1 MSAHLTPVA
10 ALVVLLATP
19 AAAQVVA
26 ITGGRVFPVSGPP
39 IDNAT
44 VVIRDGK
51 IAAVGANVTVPDGAQ
66 RIDATG
72 KWVTPGLINSATTL
86 GLVEISAVGETRD
99 VSARGRDAI
108 AAAVTVWEGVNP
120 ISAHIG
126 PAREDGM
133 TSAVLMPDGG
143 LIAGQAALVD
153 LVGTSVTDMVVRAP
167 VAMVAEVGNAQAA
180 NLGTRAELLVKLRE
194 ILDDTRTY
202 MRRRADYDRA
212 QTRDFAA
219 SRLDLEAMIP
229 VVQGRLPLLVQ
240 ADLAADIQAA
250 LRLAREFSLKLMIA
264 GGADAWRVADELAA
278 ARVPVLSGAMNNIP
292 QSFATLGHRQ
302 ENAALLR
309 QRGVSVAIIGNAG
322 GGEATDAFNASN
334 IRYEAGN
341 AVAYGMTWDDA
352 LRAVTLTPAE
362 LFGVADRIGSL
373 QPGRDANVVVWS
385 GDPFE
390 FATRAEHVLI
400 RGREL
405 DVQTRPEQLMDRYMN
420 LDSPYRRP

>member
-1 MSAHLTPVA
+1 MLA
-10 ALVVLLATP
+10 ALCGAAP
-19 AAAQVVA
+19 AGAQTIA
-26 ITGGRVFPVSGPP
+26 IVGGRVFPVSGPV
-39 IDNAT
+39 IENGT
-44 VVIRDGK
+44 VLIRDGK
-51 IAAVGANVTVPDGAQ
+51 IAAVGASVTVPEGAQ
-66 RIDATG
+66 RIDAAG

-86 GLVEISAVGETRD
+86 GLVEISAVAETRD
-99 VSARGRDAI
+99 VTARGRDAI

-126 PAREDGM
+126 PAREDGI
-133 TSAVLMPDGG
+133 TSAVLLPAGG
-143 LIAGQAALVD
+143 LISGQAALVD
-153 LVGTSVTDMVVRAP
+153 LVGNSVTEMVVRAP

-180 NLGTRAELLVKLRE
+180 GVGSRAEVLVKLRE
-194 ILDDTRTY
+194 VLDDARTY
-202 MRRRADYDRA
+202 ARRRAEYDRA

-219 SRLDLEAMIP
+219 SRLDLEAMVP
-229 VVQGRLPLLVQ
+229 VVRGRLPLLVQ

-250 LRLAREFSLKLMIA
+250 IRLAGDFRIRLMIA

-292 QSFATLGHRQ
+292 NSFASLGHRQ

-309 QRGVSVAIIGNAG
+309 TRGVQVAIIGNAG
-322 GGEATDAFNASN
+322 GGEATAAFNASN

-341 AVAYGMTWDDA
+341 AVAYGMTWEDA

-362 LFGVADRIGSL
+362 LFGAADRIGSL
-373 QPGRDANVVVWS
+373 QAGRDANVVVWS

-390 FATRAEHVLI
+390 FASRAEHVLV

-405 DVQTRPEQLMDRYMN
+405 DVQTRPEQLMERYKN
-420 LDSPYRRP
+420 LESPYRRP